1 MMALAILDFILVF
14 LYGLLTI
21 IHLPAWNG
29 WCYLVCTF
37 LWLLCAILNVKQY
50 RDRKRREET
59 IKNIESMINKL
70 DKDLEGYKDL
80 DPK

>member
-1 MMALAILDFILVF
+1 MVLLVILDFILVF
-14 LYGLLTI
+14 LCGLLTI
-21 IHLPAWNG
+21 IYLPAWDG

-50 RDRKRREET
+50 RARKQQEET

-70 DKDLEGYKDL
+70 DEDLEGYKDL